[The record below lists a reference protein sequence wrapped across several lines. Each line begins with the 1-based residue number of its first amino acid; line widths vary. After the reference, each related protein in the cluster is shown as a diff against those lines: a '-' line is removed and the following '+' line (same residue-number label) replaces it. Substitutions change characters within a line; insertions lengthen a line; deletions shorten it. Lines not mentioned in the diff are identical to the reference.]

1 MKGRIEESLKNE
13 RFLKQQF
20 LKNSVLNQGYNPGD
34 FSEYLGGERENG
46 KDIDNW
52 SLDELETMVYQFK
65 KLQHQSDQKAKM
77 IEKLENLELD
87 DHEDFVYNKRIKNE
101 QKAKTIFGSSPKY
114 VIIDGVE
121 LTEGGIFTS
130 KSFSYQIVVPTEGC
144 KVVRLDSDF
153 KWLQGSI
160 QTEYP
165 HIPIPPLIT
174 L

>member
-1 MKGRIEESLKNE
+1 
-13 RFLKQQF
+13 
-20 LKNSVLNQGYNPGD
+20 
-34 FSEYLGGERENG
+34 
-46 KDIDNW
+46 
-52 SLDELETMVYQFK
+52 
-65 KLQHQSDQKAKM
+65 M

-153 KWLQGSI
+153 KWL
-160 QTEYP
+160 
-165 HIPIPPLIT
+165 
-174 L
+174 